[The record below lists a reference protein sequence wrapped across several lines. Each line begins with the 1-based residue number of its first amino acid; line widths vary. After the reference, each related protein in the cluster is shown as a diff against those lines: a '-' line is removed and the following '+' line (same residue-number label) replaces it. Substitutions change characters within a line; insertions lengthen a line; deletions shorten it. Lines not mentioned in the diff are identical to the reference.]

1 MIKRI
6 LLPVYGHEEHRP
18 AFDHALWLAEQFD
31 AEILVA
37 GIVDESSFMKTMAG
51 PTEGMLAYMD
61 RDALNASTQRV
72 LREADALV
80 EQAIAQGRSAA
91 SAPSTCSFPDGLT
104 ELTRQCDIL
113 VESRLHRNPVLSRKL
128 LDRCDLYSDAS
139 CPILVSRGAR
149 LEIDPILLIYT
160 ASGAANRALIWVTE
174 LAEHIKLRVHALV
187 VHDDEAVRGRLRQ
200 EVVGLATAH
209 GLEWETSEVAAA
221 EGFRR
226 AVRTAETLAP
236 AFVALPTHAFKHP
249 LRLRLQG
256 IDEKALEQLAC
267 SLLLFP

>member
-6 LLPVYGHEEHRP
+6 LLPVYEREGDRP
-18 AFDHALWLAEQFD
+18 SFGHALWLAEQFQ
-31 AEILVA
+31 AEILIA
-37 GIVDESSFMKTMAG
+37 GVVDESRFMRTMAG
-51 PTEGMLAYMD
+51 PTEGMLAYRD
-61 RDALNASTQRV
+61 RDALNACTQRV

-91 SAPSTCSFPDGLT
+91 RAPSTCSFPDGLT

-139 CPILVSRGAR
+139 CPILVSRGAPF
-149 LEIDPILLIYT
+149 EIDPILLIYT
-160 ASGAANRALIWVTE
+160 ASGAANRALAWVTE

-187 VHDDEAVRGRLRQ
+187 LDDDEAVRARLTQ
-200 EVVGLATAH
+200 EVAGLATAH

-226 AVRTAETLAP
+226 AVRAADTLAP
-236 AFVALPTHAFKHP
+236 AFIALPTHAFKHP

-267 SLLLFP
+267 SVLAFP